1 MSSSRNSFRVHPSRV
16 VVVVHA
22 CMATSP
28 ESRTS
33 CLRRKSPPDGRPVTR
48 PAAAAAAQL
57 CPAVRRA
64 PHLHRVR
71 PETLSPLLSFLF
83 SHEHTR
89 ARISTKTA
97 HAQHRLPSPF
107 PNLLLS
113 RRRRL
118 HTLSVAPAL
127 ALALLLLLAVA
138 ASSASAAGGSH
149 HLDLD
154 LGFLP
159 SPPTARSP
167 LQIPH
172 RNCSADWASAPRDPP
187 SLRRPPTVADARVVA
202 Q

>member
-1 MSSSRNSFRVHPSRV
+1 MHTSSTGKEDSALTRCTLHTLCHCRIFSESIQAKPKHQDSSRTAQAPLPFPQLV
-16 VVVVHA
+16 A
-22 CMATSP
+22 F
-28 ESRTS
+28 
-33 CLRRKSPPDGRPVTR
+33 PPPPP
-48 PAAAAAAQL
+48 PAHS
-57 CPAVRRA
+57 VRRA
-64 PHLHRVR
+64 G
-71 PETLSPLLSFLF
+71 
-83 SHEHTR
+83 
-89 ARISTKTA
+89 AMAK
-97 HAQHRLPSPF
+97 
-107 PNLLLS
+107 
-113 RRRRL
+113 
-118 HTLSVAPAL
+118 L